1 MKQTPNQLFEQLSK
15 EFSSKKDKELINEEL
30 GQIVTLKPINT
41 IEASAKE
48 PFWTKFEN
56 FLAEGG
62 TLDPLVN
69 NEDKVKYNTKE
80 QDEKIKADPKLK
92 FEMDDKLGGSYK
104 VSDAVENIDS
114 HNYDYDPRVENIN
127 NVNAQE
133 VLSGVQLEINYNKEL
148 SLDEAMELA
157 VKNLAK
163 DPLHYV
169 KEGQFGVQG
178 LGYKEAKQQ
187 QSDGESYG
195 GSGFSTKLKDGGDSM
210 ELVKESKELV
220 LEAFGQVVTSGN
232 PNSLAAQ
239 SGNIIRQ
246 MMAEKEEEKKLP
258 MDEMEDEG
266 TAVSYSD
273 TTSEAAKP
281 DFIDIDGDGDK
292 EETMKKAAKD
302 KKKKMKKESIE
313 SKLAEIG
320 KEAEKVKM
328 EAQLDYL
335 HDHIAEKMDRVSS
348 IQEDENLSELIDKAK
363 MKQMQREIKD
373 LERKKMKMERI
384 YEKSCGSKYTKKGM
398 VDEMDAVSWNEKN
411 NPTRNRAV
419 GERDPKK
426 VGKSTSAYAINEGYD
441 KDGKQTSG
449 TEGTPVWEVPKD
461 TQNPELKPYAG
472 KYLAAVGGTTDG
484 NGKPNVTQISPITK
498 DSKSGWMT
506 GETKS
511 IKPTGLFLFGKVIGY
526 KKKDKSD
533 PDFEAKQD
541 IFRNLMKPE
550 NKDRKML
557 VKKAQSTGDFSELTF
572 KKKDG
577 QMGNLKDNPI
587 KYILASNK

>member
-1 MKQTPNQLFEQLSK
+1 MKHTPNELFNKLT
-15 EFSSKKDKELINEEL
+15 KKFNPKIEKELINEEL
-30 GQIVTLKPINT
+30 GQIVTLKPLVQMEPT
-41 IEASAKE
+41 VKE
-48 PFWTKFEN
+48 PFWAKFEN

-62 TLDPLVN
+62 TLEPLVN
-69 NEDKVKYNTKE
+69 NEDKVKYNSKE

-92 FEMDDKLGGSYK
+92 FEMDNKLGGSYK

-114 HNYDYDPRVENIN
+114 HNYDYDPKVENIN

-178 LGYKEAKQQ
+178 LGYTEAKTQKA
-187 QSDGESYG
+187 DGKHAY
-195 GSGFSTKLKDGGDSM
+195 SGYSEKLKDSDNAM

-220 LEAFGQVVTSGN
+220 LEAFGQIVTSGN

-281 DFIDIDGDGDK
+281 DFMDIDGDGDK
-292 EETMKKAAKD
+292 EESMKKAGKD
-302 KKKKMKKESIE
+302 MKARKPKKETIDT
-313 SKLAEIG
+313 KLAEIG

-335 HDHIAEKMDRVSS
+335 HDHIQEKADRISS
-348 IQEDENLSELIDKAK
+348 IQEDENLSELIDKTK

-373 LERKKMKMERI
+373 LERKKTQMERI

-398 VDEMDAVSWNEKN
+398 VDEMDAVSWNDKN
-411 NPTRNRAV
+411 NPTRGAA

-426 VGKSTSAYAINEGYD
+426 VGQSTSDY
-441 KDGKQTSG
+441 S
-449 TEGTPVWEVPKD
+449 V
-461 TQNPELKPYAG
+461 
-472 KYLAAVGGTTDG
+472 
-484 NGKPNVTQISPITK
+484 
-498 DSKSGWMT
+498 
-506 GETKS
+506 
-511 IKPTGLFLFGKVIGY
+511 
-526 KKKDKSD
+526 
-533 PDFEAKQD
+533 
-541 IFRNLMKPE
+541 
-550 NKDRKML
+550 NK
-557 VKKAQSTGDFSELTF
+557 
-572 KKKDG
+572 
-577 QMGNLKDNPI
+577 
-587 KYILASNK
+587 

>member
-1 MKQTPNQLFEQLSK
+1 MKHTPNQLFEQLSK
-15 EFSSKKDKELINEEL
+15 EFSSKKDKELLNEEL

-41 IEASAKE
+41 IEASAKD

-62 TLDPLVN
+62 TLEPLVN
-69 NEDKVKYNTKE
+69 NEDKVKYNSKE

-92 FEMDDKLGGSYK
+92 FEMDNKLGGSFK

-114 HNYDYDPRVENIN
+114 HNYDYDPKVENIN

-169 KEGQFGVQG
+169 KEGQFGVKG
-178 LGYKEAKQQ
+178 LGYKEGKQQ
-187 QSDGESYG
+187 QSDGETYG
-195 GSGFSTKLKDGGDSM
+195 GSGFSSKLKDGGDSM
-210 ELVKESKELV
+210 VPLKENIKKLV
-220 LEAFGQVVTSGN
+220 LEAFGTVVTSGN

-239 SGNIIRQ
+239 SGNMIRQ

-266 TAVSYSD
+266 TSVSYSD

-281 DFIDIDGDGDK
+281 DFADIDGDGDK
-292 EETMKKAAKD
+292 KETMKQAAKD
-302 KKKKMKKESIE
+302 KKKKMKKESID

-328 EAQLDYL
+328 EAQLDFL
-335 HDHIAEKMDRVSS
+335 HDHIAEKVNRVSS
-348 IQEDENLSELIDKAK
+348 IQEDENLSELIDKSK

-373 LERKKMKMERI
+373 LERRKAKMERI
-384 YEKSCGSKYTKKGM
+384 YEKSCGSKYAKKEM
-398 VDEMDAVSWNEKN
+398 VDEMDAVSWNDKN
-411 NPTRNRAV
+411 NPTQGPA

-426 VGKSTSAYAINEGYD
+426 VG
-441 KDGKQTSG
+441 
-449 TEGTPVWEVPKD
+449 
-461 TQNPELKPYAG
+461 
-472 KYLAAVGGTTDG
+472 
-484 NGKPNVTQISPITK
+484 
-498 DSKSGWMT
+498 
-506 GETKS
+506 
-511 IKPTGLFLFGKVIGY
+511 
-526 KKKDKSD
+526 
-533 PDFEAKQD
+533 
-541 IFRNLMKPE
+541 
-550 NKDRKML
+550 
-557 VKKAQSTGDFSELTF
+557 QSTGDYS
-572 KKKDG
+572 
-577 QMGNLKDNPI
+577 I
-587 KYILASNK
+587 NK

>member
-1 MKQTPNQLFEQLSK
+1 MKHTPNQLFEQLSK
-15 EFSSKKDKELINEEL
+15 EFTSKKEKEVINEEL
-30 GQIVTLKPINT
+30 GQIVTLKPLVQMESSI
-41 IEASAKE
+41 KE

-69 NEDKVKYNTKE
+69 NEDKVKYNSKE

-92 FEMDDKLGGSYK
+92 FEMDNKLGGSYK
-104 VSDAVENIDS
+104 VSDAVENINS
-114 HNYDYDPRVENIN
+114 HNYDYDPKVENIN

-178 LGYKEAKQQ
+178 LGYKEGKQQ
-187 QSDGESYG
+187 QNDGESYG

-220 LEAFGQVVTSGN
+220 LEAFGQVVSSGN

-239 SGNIIRQ
+239 SGNLIRQ
-246 MMAEKEEEKKLP
+246 MMAEKEEETKLP

-281 DFIDIDGDGDK
+281 DFMDIDGDGDK
-292 EETMKKAAKD
+292 EESMKKAGKD
-302 KKKKMKKESIE
+302 MKARKPKKETIDT
-313 SKLAEIG
+313 KLAEIG
-320 KEAEKVKM
+320 KEAEKGKM

-335 HDHIAEKMDRVSS
+335 HDHIQEKADRIDS
-348 IQEDENLSELIDKAK
+348 IQEDENLSELIDKTK

-373 LERKKMKMERI
+373 LERKKTKMERI

-398 VDEMDAVSWNEKN
+398 VDEMDAVSWNDKN
-411 NPTRNRAV
+411 NPTRGAA

-426 VGKSTSAYAINEGYD
+426 VGQSTSDY
-441 KDGKQTSG
+441 S
-449 TEGTPVWEVPKD
+449 V
-461 TQNPELKPYAG
+461 
-472 KYLAAVGGTTDG
+472 
-484 NGKPNVTQISPITK
+484 
-498 DSKSGWMT
+498 
-506 GETKS
+506 
-511 IKPTGLFLFGKVIGY
+511 
-526 KKKDKSD
+526 
-533 PDFEAKQD
+533 
-541 IFRNLMKPE
+541 
-550 NKDRKML
+550 NK
-557 VKKAQSTGDFSELTF
+557 
-572 KKKDG
+572 
-577 QMGNLKDNPI
+577 
-587 KYILASNK
+587 

>member
-15 EFSSKKDKELINEEL
+15 EFAPKKDKELINEEL
-30 GQIVTLKPINT
+30 GQVVTLKPINT
-41 IEASAKE
+41 IEASAKD

-62 TLDPLVN
+62 TLEPLVN
-69 NEDKVKYNTKE
+69 NEDKVKYNSKE

-92 FEMDDKLGGSYK
+92 FEMDNKLGGSYK

-114 HNYDYDPRVENIN
+114 HNYDYDPKVENIN

-178 LGYKEAKQQ
+178 LGYKEAKHQ

-195 GSGFSTKLKDGGDSM
+195 GSGFSEKLKDWGDSM

-281 DFIDIDGDGDK
+281 DFADIDGDGDK
-292 EETMKKAAKD
+292 KESMKQAAKD
-302 KKKKMKKESIE
+302 KKKKVKKESID

-328 EAQLDYL
+328 EAQLDFL
-335 HDHIAEKMDRVSS
+335 HDHINEKVNRVNS
-348 IQEDENLSELIDKAK
+348 IQEDENLSELIDKSK

-373 LERKKMKMERI
+373 LERRKAKMERI
-384 YEKSCGSKYTKKGM
+384 YEKSCGSKYSKKEM
-398 VDEMDAVSWNEKN
+398 VDEMDEVSWNEKN
-411 NPTRNRAV
+411 NPTRGAA
-419 GERDPKK
+419 GERDPKQ
-426 VGKSTSAYAINEGYD
+426 VGQSVSDYAIN
-441 KDGKQTSG
+441 K
-449 TEGTPVWEVPKD
+449 
-461 TQNPELKPYAG
+461 
-472 KYLAAVGGTTDG
+472 
-484 NGKPNVTQISPITK
+484 
-498 DSKSGWMT
+498 
-506 GETKS
+506 
-511 IKPTGLFLFGKVIGY
+511 
-526 KKKDKSD
+526 
-533 PDFEAKQD
+533 
-541 IFRNLMKPE
+541 
-550 NKDRKML
+550 
-557 VKKAQSTGDFSELTF
+557 
-572 KKKDG
+572 
-577 QMGNLKDNPI
+577 
-587 KYILASNK
+587 

>member
-1 MKQTPNQLFEQLSK
+1 MEPT
-15 EFSSKKDKELINEEL
+15 
-30 GQIVTLKPINT
+30 V
-41 IEASAKE
+41 KE
-48 PFWTKFEN
+48 PFWVKFEN

-62 TLDPLVN
+62 TLEPLVN
-69 NEDKVKYNTKE
+69 NEDKVKYNSKE

-92 FEMDDKLGGSYK
+92 FEMDNKLGGSYK

-114 HNYDYDPRVENIN
+114 HNYDYDPKVENIN

-169 KEGQFGVQG
+169 KEGQFGVKG
-178 LGYKEAKQQ
+178 LGYTEAKTQK
-187 QSDGESYG
+187 SDGKHAY
-195 GSGFSTKLKDGGDSM
+195 SGYSEKLKDSDNAM

-281 DFIDIDGDGDK
+281 DFMDIDGDGDK
-292 EETMKKAAKD
+292 EESMKQAGKD
-302 KKKKMKKESIE
+302 KKKKMKKESID

-328 EAQLDYL
+328 EAQLDFL
-335 HDHIAEKMDRVSS
+335 HDHIQEKVDRVSS
-348 IQEDENLSELIDKAK
+348 IQEDENLSELIDKTK

-384 YEKSCGSKYTKKGM
+384 YEKSCGSKYAKKEM
-398 VDEMDAVSWNEKN
+398 VDELDAVSWNDKN
-411 NPTRNRAV
+411 NPTRGAA
-419 GERDPKK
+419 GERDPKQ
-426 VGKSTSAYAINEGYD
+426 VGQSVSDYA
-441 KDGKQTSG
+441 
-449 TEGTPVWEVPKD
+449 V
-461 TQNPELKPYAG
+461 
-472 KYLAAVGGTTDG
+472 
-484 NGKPNVTQISPITK
+484 
-498 DSKSGWMT
+498 
-506 GETKS
+506 
-511 IKPTGLFLFGKVIGY
+511 
-526 KKKDKSD
+526 
-533 PDFEAKQD
+533 
-541 IFRNLMKPE
+541 
-550 NKDRKML
+550 NK
-557 VKKAQSTGDFSELTF
+557 
-572 KKKDG
+572 
-577 QMGNLKDNPI
+577 
-587 KYILASNK
+587 

>member
-1 MKQTPNQLFEQLSK
+1 MKHTPNQLFEQLSK

-41 IEASAKE
+41 IEASAKD

-62 TLDPLVN
+62 TLEPIVN
-69 NEDKVKYNTKE
+69 NEDKVKYNSKE
-80 QDEKIKADPKLK
+80 QDEKVKADSKLK
-92 FEMDDKLGGSYK
+92 YEMDSKLAGSYK
-104 VSDAVENIDS
+104 ISDGVENIDS
-114 HNYDYDPRVENIN
+114 HNYDYDPKVENIN

-281 DFIDIDGDGDK
+281 DFADIDGDGDK
-292 EETMKKAAKD
+292 KESMKQAAKD
-302 KKKKMKKESIE
+302 KKKKVKKESID

-328 EAQLDYL
+328 EAQLDFL
-335 HDHIAEKMDRVSS
+335 HDHIQEKVDRVSS
-348 IQEDENLSELIDKAK
+348 IQEDENLSELIDKTK

-384 YEKSCGSKYTKKGM
+384 YEKSCGSKYSKKEM
-398 VDEMDAVSWNEKN
+398 VDEMDEVSWNEKN
-411 NPTRNRAV
+411 NPTRGAA
-419 GERDPKK
+419 GERDPKQ
-426 VGKSTSAYAINEGYD
+426 VGQSVSAYA
-441 KDGKQTSG
+441 
-449 TEGTPVWEVPKD
+449 V
-461 TQNPELKPYAG
+461 
-472 KYLAAVGGTTDG
+472 
-484 NGKPNVTQISPITK
+484 
-498 DSKSGWMT
+498 
-506 GETKS
+506 
-511 IKPTGLFLFGKVIGY
+511 
-526 KKKDKSD
+526 
-533 PDFEAKQD
+533 
-541 IFRNLMKPE
+541 
-550 NKDRKML
+550 NK
-557 VKKAQSTGDFSELTF
+557 
-572 KKKDG
+572 
-577 QMGNLKDNPI
+577 
-587 KYILASNK
+587 

>member
-15 EFSSKKDKELINEEL
+15 EFVPKKDKELINEEL
-30 GQIVTLKPINT
+30 GQVVTLKPINT
-41 IEASAKE
+41 IEASAKD

-62 TLDPLVN
+62 TLEPLVN
-69 NEDKVKYNTKE
+69 NEDKVKYNSKE

-92 FEMDDKLGGSYK
+92 FEMDNKLGGSYK

-114 HNYDYDPRVENIN
+114 HNYDYDPKVENIN

-281 DFIDIDGDGDK
+281 DFADIDGDGDK
-292 EETMKKAAKD
+292 KESMKQAAKD
-302 KKKKMKKESIE
+302 KKKKVKKESID

-328 EAQLDYL
+328 EAQLDFL
-335 HDHIAEKMDRVSS
+335 HDHINEKVNRVNS
-348 IQEDENLSELIDKAK
+348 IQEDENLSELIDKSK

-373 LERKKMKMERI
+373 LERRKAKMERI
-384 YEKSCGSKYTKKGM
+384 YEKSCGSKYSKKEM
-398 VDEMDAVSWNEKN
+398 VDEMDEVSWNEKN
-411 NPTRNRAV
+411 NPTRGAT
-419 GERDPKK
+419 GERDPKQ
-426 VGKSTSAYAINEGYD
+426 VGQSVSDYAIN
-441 KDGKQTSG
+441 K
-449 TEGTPVWEVPKD
+449 
-461 TQNPELKPYAG
+461 
-472 KYLAAVGGTTDG
+472 
-484 NGKPNVTQISPITK
+484 
-498 DSKSGWMT
+498 
-506 GETKS
+506 
-511 IKPTGLFLFGKVIGY
+511 
-526 KKKDKSD
+526 
-533 PDFEAKQD
+533 
-541 IFRNLMKPE
+541 
-550 NKDRKML
+550 
-557 VKKAQSTGDFSELTF
+557 
-572 KKKDG
+572 
-577 QMGNLKDNPI
+577 
-587 KYILASNK
+587 

>member
-1 MKQTPNQLFEQLSK
+1 MKHTPNQLFEQLSK

-30 GQIVTLKPINT
+30 GQVVTLKPINT

-92 FEMDDKLGGSYK
+92 FEMNNKLGGSYK

-169 KEGQFGVQG
+169 KEGQFGVKG
-178 LGYKEAKQQ
+178 LGYKEGKQQ
-187 QSDGESYG
+187 QSDGETYG
-195 GSGFSTKLKDGGDSM
+195 GSGFSSKLKDGGDSM
-210 ELVKESKELV
+210 VPLKENIKKLV
-220 LEAFGQVVTSGN
+220 LEAFGTVVTSGN

-239 SGNIIRQ
+239 SGNMIRQ

-266 TAVSYSD
+266 TSVSYSD

-281 DFIDIDGDGDK
+281 DFADIDGDGDK
-292 EETMKKAAKD
+292 KETMKQAAKD
-302 KKKKMKKESIE
+302 KKKKMKKESID

-328 EAQLDYL
+328 EAQLDFL
-335 HDHIAEKMDRVSS
+335 HDHIAEKVNRVSS
-348 IQEDENLSELIDKAK
+348 IQEDENLSELIDKSK

-373 LERKKMKMERI
+373 LERRKAKMERI
-384 YEKSCGSKYTKKGM
+384 YEKSCGSKYAKKEM
-398 VDEMDAVSWNEKN
+398 VDEMDAVSWNDKN
-411 NPTRNRAV
+411 NPTQGPA

-426 VGKSTSAYAINEGYD
+426 VG
-441 KDGKQTSG
+441 
-449 TEGTPVWEVPKD
+449 
-461 TQNPELKPYAG
+461 
-472 KYLAAVGGTTDG
+472 
-484 NGKPNVTQISPITK
+484 
-498 DSKSGWMT
+498 
-506 GETKS
+506 
-511 IKPTGLFLFGKVIGY
+511 
-526 KKKDKSD
+526 
-533 PDFEAKQD
+533 
-541 IFRNLMKPE
+541 
-550 NKDRKML
+550 
-557 VKKAQSTGDFSELTF
+557 QSTGDYSV
-572 KKKDG
+572 
-577 QMGNLKDNPI
+577 
-587 KYILASNK
+587 NK

>member
-41 IEASAKE
+41 IEASAKD

-62 TLDPLVN
+62 TLEPIVN
-69 NEDKVKYNTKE
+69 NEDKVKYNSKE
-80 QDEKIKADPKLK
+80 QDEKVKADSKLK
-92 FEMDDKLGGSYK
+92 YEMDSKLAGSYK
-104 VSDAVENIDS
+104 ISDGVENIDS
-114 HNYDYDPRVENIN
+114 HNYDYDPKVENIN

-178 LGYKEAKQQ
+178 LGYKESKQQ
-187 QSDGESYG
+187 QNDGESYG

-281 DFIDIDGDGDK
+281 DFADIDGDGDK
-292 EETMKKAAKD
+292 KESMKQAAKD
-302 KKKKMKKESIE
+302 KKKKVKKESID

-328 EAQLDYL
+328 EAQLDFL
-335 HDHIAEKMDRVSS
+335 HDHIQEKVDRVSS
-348 IQEDENLSELIDKAK
+348 IQEDENLSELIDKTK

-384 YEKSCGSKYTKKGM
+384 YEKSCGSKYSKKEM
-398 VDEMDAVSWNEKN
+398 VDEMDEVSWNEKN
-411 NPTRNRAV
+411 NPTRGAA
-419 GERDPKK
+419 GERDPKQ
-426 VGKSTSAYAINEGYD
+426 VGQSVSAYA
-441 KDGKQTSG
+441 
-449 TEGTPVWEVPKD
+449 V
-461 TQNPELKPYAG
+461 
-472 KYLAAVGGTTDG
+472 
-484 NGKPNVTQISPITK
+484 
-498 DSKSGWMT
+498 
-506 GETKS
+506 
-511 IKPTGLFLFGKVIGY
+511 
-526 KKKDKSD
+526 
-533 PDFEAKQD
+533 
-541 IFRNLMKPE
+541 
-550 NKDRKML
+550 NK
-557 VKKAQSTGDFSELTF
+557 
-572 KKKDG
+572 
-577 QMGNLKDNPI
+577 
-587 KYILASNK
+587 

>member
-1 MKQTPNQLFEQLSK
+1 MKHTPSELFNQLT
-15 EFSSKKDKELINEEL
+15 KKFNPKVKKELINEEL
-30 GQIVTLKPINT
+30 GQIVTLKPLVNLT
-41 IEASAKE
+41 SEDFNPNKQAWE
-48 PFWTKFEN
+48 TKFEN

-69 NEDKVKYNTKE
+69 NEDKVKYNSKE

-92 FEMDDKLGGSYK
+92 FEMDNKLGGSYK

-114 HNYDYDPRVENIN
+114 HNYDYDPKVENIN

-178 LGYKEAKQQ
+178 LGYKESKTKKA
-187 QSDGESYG
+187 DGKHAY
-195 GSGFSTKLKDGGDSM
+195 SGYSEKLKDSDNAM

-220 LEAFGQVVTSGN
+220 LEAFSQVVTSGN

-281 DFIDIDGDGDK
+281 DFMDIDGDGDK
-292 EETMKKAAKD
+292 EESMKQAGKD
-302 KKKKMKKESIE
+302 KKKKMKKESID

-328 EAQLDYL
+328 EAQLDFL
-335 HDHIAEKMDRVSS
+335 HDHIQEKVDRVSS
-348 IQEDENLSELIDKAK
+348 IQEDENLSELIDKTK

-384 YEKSCGSKYTKKGM
+384 YEKSCGSKYAKKEM
-398 VDEMDAVSWNEKN
+398 VDEMDAVSFNDKN
-411 NPTRNRAV
+411 NPTRGAA

-426 VGKSTSAYAINEGYD
+426 VGQSTSDY
-441 KDGKQTSG
+441 S
-449 TEGTPVWEVPKD
+449 V
-461 TQNPELKPYAG
+461 
-472 KYLAAVGGTTDG
+472 
-484 NGKPNVTQISPITK
+484 
-498 DSKSGWMT
+498 
-506 GETKS
+506 
-511 IKPTGLFLFGKVIGY
+511 
-526 KKKDKSD
+526 
-533 PDFEAKQD
+533 
-541 IFRNLMKPE
+541 
-550 NKDRKML
+550 NK
-557 VKKAQSTGDFSELTF
+557 
-572 KKKDG
+572 
-577 QMGNLKDNPI
+577 
-587 KYILASNK
+587 